1 MIQRAEADLIGH
13 GYHVT
18 WPLTTS
24 TELFDHYCAVVDTGV
39 PFTTTLTGDPA
50 VGVTGTFE
58 VAVTQLN
65 GGCAFVVTDITA
77 RLRTERELAAAHPAV
92 RERGEKLERSNREL
106 RVYAS
111 AISHDLR
118 EPLRTVAGFV
128 DLIRT
133 RYTAD
138 LPAEAR
144 ELFDYVISGTQ
155 RMDQRITAILDYA
168 RAGAAAAP
176 PHPVDT
182 AQVAAAAARD
192 VSKVLDE
199 AGVRLRI
206 GELPIVDA
214 DDVQLQRVFQN
225 LLTNAAVYHR
235 RTVTPRIEIS
245 ARHLDGHWEFT
256 VADNGPGVQGGAR
269 DSIFRMFQRGPDAD
283 VVSASS
289 SVAVSTSHR

>member
-1 MIQRAEADLIGH
+1 
-13 GYHVT
+13 
-18 WPLTTS
+18 
-24 TELFDHYCAVVDTGV
+24 
-39 PFTTTLTGDPA
+39 
-50 VGVTGTFE
+50 
-58 VAVTQLN
+58 
-65 GGCAFVVTDITA
+65 
-77 RLRTERELAAAHPAV
+77 
-92 RERGEKLERSNREL
+92 
-106 RVYAS
+106 
-111 AISHDLR
+111 
-118 EPLRTVAGFV
+118 
-128 DLIRT
+128 
-133 RYTAD
+133 
-138 LPAEAR
+138 
-144 ELFDYVISGTQ
+144 
-155 RMDQRITAILDYA
+155 MDQRITAILDYA

-225 LLTNAAVYHR
+225 LLTNAAVYPR